1 MSSNTEQYI
10 LTMTNKDTIF
20 FKELGTR
27 IKVYRKEIGL
37 TQIKLAKILGI
48 SQQHMGSFENGIRK
62 IPASMLPTL
71 AELFGI
77 SLEAL
82 YGQEETN
89 KSTKRG
95 PTPKLLKQVEQ
106 LASLPKSKQKFV
118 MEMLDTV
125 IKQQVGV

>member
-1 MSSNTEQYI
+1 
-10 LTMTNKDTIF
+10 MTNKDTVF

-27 IKVYRKEIGL
+27 IKVYRKELGL
-37 TQIKLAKILGI
+37 TQIQLAKVLNI

-77 SLEAL
+77 SLETL
-82 YGQEETN
+82 YGQEVKN
-89 KSTKRG
+89 GQTKRG

-106 LASLPKSKQKFV
+106 LASLPKNKQKFV

-125 IKQQVGV
+125 IKQQASL